1 MKTLKNQPDFDSE
14 SSGMIPGF
22 KFSWIVY
29 GVAAYYGLKYLNR
42 RGILPDQ
49 TRMALDFIDRGVVF
63 AKQQLGWSDT
73 FSPSVKSSA
82 QNSVSSSFPH

>member
-1 MKTLKNQPDFDSE
+1 MKTLKNQSDFDNQ
-14 SSGMIPGF
+14 SSVIPSF

-49 TRMALDFIDRGVVF
+49 TRMALDFIDRGVSF

-73 FSPSVKSSA
+73 FSPDVKSSA
-82 QNSVSSSFPH
+82 QSPVSSNFPH